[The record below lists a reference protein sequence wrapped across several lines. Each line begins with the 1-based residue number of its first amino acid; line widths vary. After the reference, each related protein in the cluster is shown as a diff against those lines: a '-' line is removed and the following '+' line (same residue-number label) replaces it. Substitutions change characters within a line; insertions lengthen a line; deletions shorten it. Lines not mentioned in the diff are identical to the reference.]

1 MVMRETAGGYNM
13 QQANTRP
20 RIPAMPAAH
29 ERPGNNVQPAYT
41 NGHSVFDEPMPT
53 LAREMA
59 IPLMTPNGHNYAI
72 TQIPRHDRTIF
83 LLINGRR
90 TVADLAHLT
99 KRTMDEV
106 YASLYR
112 LRRQELI
119 IVKV

>member
-1 MVMRETAGGYNM
+1 M

-20 RIPAMPAAH
+20 RISAAPVVTEH
-29 ERPGNNVQPAYT
+29 AGNAVQAAYA
-41 NGHSVFDEPMPT
+41 NGHHIFDEPLPT
-53 LAREMA
+53 LALEMV
-59 IPLMTPNGHNYAI
+59 IPSMTTNGHNYVI

-112 LRRQELI
+112 LKRQELI
-119 IVKV
+119 IVQG